1 MAFCPSCGAQVEGRF
16 CPKCGAAVSAGPT
29 PGGYAPPPPG
39 PARQDMAD
47 NVAAALCYSLTVI
60 TGILFLVLE
69 PYNKNRLI
77 RFHAFQAIFFW
88 VAAVGIGIA
97 GALFGLT
104 LGPLPVIGFIFGALL
119 RLALFAG
126 LFVVWVMLV
135 YKAYNNERWVL
146 PVIGPL
152 AEKQANS

>member
-16 CPKCGAAVSAGPT
+16 CPKCGAAVSAGPTPGPSPSPGPT

-60 TGILFLVLE
+60 TGIMFLVLE

-77 RFHAFQAIFFW
+77 RFHAFLAIFFW
-88 VAAVGIGIA
+88 VAAVGIEIA
-97 GALFGLT
+97 GELLGLK
-104 LGPLPVIGFIFGALL
+104 LGP
-119 RLALFAG
+119 
-126 LFVVWVMLV
+126 
-135 YKAYNNERWVL
+135 
-146 PVIGPL
+146 
-152 AEKQANS
+152 